1 MDLSTNRSSECRKSD
16 MLFLKLASATCKAPQ
31 TIPSMVSGLSAYRE
45 GRKLDWS
52 FKESKEWLNDHVMMG
67 GVRLRVHTCTFS
79 AMRWSSHPVS
89 MSLFLKLSV
98 SSNLMRYSTVV
109 LKSPLMDS
117 SFIATTMFLTPTE
130 TGTFILA
137 SLPLMKAKQIKKNLT
152 KWLLHGF
159 HPRRNSVQT
168 ASPQTREVHQ
178 LLPRWNNP
186 RHFYCCG
193 SSALARCLNWVW
205 SPVSENQ
212 TTQKSNNR
220 LQKNVSV
227 RV

>member
-1 MDLSTNRSSECRKSD
+1 
-16 MLFLKLASATCKAPQ
+16 
-31 TIPSMVSGLSAYRE
+31 
-45 GRKLDWS
+45 
-52 FKESKEWLNDHVMMG
+52 
-67 GVRLRVHTCTFS
+67 
-79 AMRWSSHPVS
+79 MRWSNQPVS

-137 SLPLMKAKQIKKNLT
+137 SLLLMKAKQIKRNLT
-152 KWLLHGF
+152 KWPLHGF
-159 HPRRNSVQT
+159 RPRRNSVQT

-186 RHFYCCG
+186 RRFYCCG
-193 SSALARCLNWVW
+193 SSALEQCLNWVW
-205 SPVSENQ
+205 NPVSENPA
-212 TTQKSNNR
+212 TQKSNNR
-220 LQKNVSV
+220 LQKIVSV
-227 RV
+227 RMWWSATSSGFSLVIRAAMTCPLGLGIQSGLSKLMMLSPQGASP

>member
-1 MDLSTNRSSECRKSD
+1 
-16 MLFLKLASATCKAPQ
+16 
-31 TIPSMVSGLSAYRE
+31 
-45 GRKLDWS
+45 
-52 FKESKEWLNDHVMMG
+52 MMEV
-67 GVRLRVHTCTFS
+67 VRLHVHTCTFS
-79 AMRWSSHPVS
+79 AMRWSSQPVS

-137 SLPLMKAKQIKKNLT
+137 PFPLMKAKQIKKNLT
-152 KWLLHGF
+152 KWPLHGF
-159 HPRRNSVQT
+159 HPKRNSVQT

-205 SPVSENQ
+205 SPVSDNQ

-227 RV
+227 PVWRTGTSSGFSLVIRAAMTCPLGLGIQSGLSKLMMLSPQGASP